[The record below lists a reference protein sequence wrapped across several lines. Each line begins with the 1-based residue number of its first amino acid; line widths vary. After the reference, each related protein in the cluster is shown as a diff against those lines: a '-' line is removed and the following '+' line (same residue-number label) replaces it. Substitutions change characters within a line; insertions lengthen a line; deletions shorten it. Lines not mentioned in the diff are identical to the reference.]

1 MKNVKR
7 DPAGVVIGQTYD
19 RAGVSS
25 PDPGTD
31 GGGVFDRRR
40 MPSDWGLGYEYMLD
54 PFKAMNENPIQWPV
68 DQSVGVKKP

>member
-31 GGGVFDRRR
+31 AGGKFDTRRR
-40 MPSDWGLGYEYMLD
+40 PSDWGLGYELML
-54 PFKAMNENPIQWPV
+54 NPEKILAESPIEWPV
-68 DQSVGVKKP
+68 DQSVGTKTL